1 MEVNEQRAG
10 NRMILLLIAGIPV
23 MVILIATWL
32 WYYVVQGDL
41 DLVAA
46 LGTSNSGTLVQP
58 PRELQDVDLVEGGA
72 LPFRYGEL
80 DPKWSFV
87 IPGVASCDLICEKS
101 LYTTRQIH
109 IALGKEFNRIR
120 RVYVSD
126 TASADTA
133 LDITRLTDDHPAPA
147 SFDAYLQD
155 EHRGLKAVKIN
166 PAQHAELFREYAD
179 NRATWYLVD
188 PAGWIMMSYDGE
200 VSYKGV
206 ISDLKFLLKNSSE

>member
-133 LDITRLTDDHPAPA
+133 LDITRLTDDHPPRPVLMPTCKMSIAA
-147 SFDAYLQD
+147 SRQL
-155 EHRGLKAVKIN
+155 RSTPPSTPSCSGNMRITGL
-166 PAQHAELFREYAD
+166 PG
-179 NRATWYLVD
+179 TWLTRQ
-188 PAGWIMMSYDGE
+188 AGS
-200 VSYKGV
+200 
-206 ISDLKFLLKNSSE
+206 